1 MTLDTKNLLNWGTWF
16 RGIILVLLG
25 IATYY
30 LLFYVVSILA
40 IIQFIITL
48 VSGSQ
53 NQQLKGF
60 GDMLATFIS
69 DSVYYITYATD
80 TPPAPFDQLKTE
92 KKVVNKTKK
101 GK

>member
-16 RGIILVLLG
+16 RGIIIVLLG
-25 IATYY
+25 VATYY
-30 LLFYVVSILA
+30 LFYYVVSILA
-40 IIQFIITL
+40 IIQFVITL

-53 NQQLKGF
+53 NEQLKGF

-69 DSVYYITYATD
+69 DSVHYITYASD
-80 TPPAPFDQLKTE
+80 TPPAPFDQFKVE
-92 KKVVNKTKK
+92 KKIKK

>member
-16 RGIILVLLG
+16 RGVIILLLG

-30 LLFYVVSILA
+30 LLYYVVGILA
-40 IIQFIITL
+40 LIQFIITL

-60 GDMLATFIS
+60 GEMLSTFIS
-69 DSVYYITYATD
+69 DSIYYITYTTD

-92 KKVVNKTKK
+92 AKDKPKDKK

>member
-16 RGIILVLLG
+16 RGVILVLLG

-40 IIQFIITL
+40 VVQFLITL

-53 NQQLKGF
+53 NAQLKGF
-60 GDMLATFIS
+60 GEMLAGFMSQAIH
-69 DSVYYITYATD
+69 YITYSSDA
-80 TPPAPFDQLKTE
+80 PPAPFDQLKVD
-92 KKVVNKTKK
+92 KKPKK

>member
-16 RGIILVLLG
+16 RGVILLLLG

-30 LLFYVVSILA
+30 LFVYVVSILA
-40 IIQFIITL
+40 IIQFVITL
-48 VSGSQ
+48 ISGSQ

-60 GDMLATFIS
+60 GEMLSTFIA
-69 DSVYYITYATD
+69 DSVHYITYTTD
-80 TPPAPFDQLKTE
+80 TPPAPFDQLKVET
-92 KKVVNKTKK
+92 KVKPKEKK